1 MISPELR
8 KQIKALQLKAG
19 HDVTDMLAGEYI
31 SAFKGR
37 GMEFDEVREYF
48 PGDDVRAIDWNVTA
62 RMGQPFIKVFREE
75 REMTLMLMVD
85 VSRSLYFGTQAK
97 SKVEMAAE
105 LAAILAFLAINNNDR
120 VGVILFSD
128 HVEQYIP
135 PKKGRAH
142 IWNIIRSVLTHE
154 PAGHDTDLEG
164 AISHYLKVT
173 KRRSLCFLISD
184 FIANNYDR
192 KLIQLASR
200 HDLVCVDIEDPREEK
215 WIDAGLIAIQD
226 SESGE
231 ELILDSGDQRL
242 LSQVANEARGK
253 LERLSGLGRK
263 GAFDVLSLKTDQSVV
278 DGLMDVF
285 KRRERRRRG
294 RR

>member
-8 KQIKALQLKAG
+8 KQIKTLQLKAG
-19 HDVTDMLAGEYI
+19 HDVSNILAGEYV

-85 VSRSLYFGTQAK
+85 VSPSQFFGTQEK
-97 SKVEMAAE
+97 SKVEIAAE
-105 LAAILAFLAINNNDR
+105 LAAVLAFLAIRNNDR

-135 PKKGRAH
+135 PMKGRSH
-142 IWNIIRSVLTHE
+142 IWNIIRSVLSHE
-154 PAGHDTDLEG
+154 PKGRATKLDE
-164 AISHYLKVT
+164 AISHYLQVI

-184 FIANNYDR
+184 FLTEGYEN
-192 KLIQLASR
+192 KLKQLAAR
-200 HDLVCVDIEDPREEK
+200 HDLVCVDIEDPREQE
-215 WIDAGLIAIQD
+215 WVDAGLLAIQD
-226 SESGE
+226 SETGE
-231 ELILDSGDQRL
+231 QLVLDSGDPNLWRQIE
-242 LSQVANEARGK
+242 EAWQEKVDGLQGLARK
-253 LERLSGLGRK
+253 SG
-263 GAFDVLSLKTDQSVV
+263 FDILSLRTNQSIV
-278 DGLMDVF
+278 DGLMAVF
-285 KRRERRRRG
+285 KRRERRQRR
-294 RR
+294 R